1 MAALLLNAVEIEL
14 LACLNS
20 FEVRYLVVGGH
31 AVAYHGYLRSMKD
44 LDLFIGTSIE
54 NAGRVVAAL
63 QSLRFNGAD
72 LSAEKFS
79 QPNKQIPLGGYYHT
93 ELLTS
98 VPGVD
103 FDSAYNR
110 RVPTFEGSTP
120 IPVISLPDLLL
131 QKRATARPQDLAD
144 IEALANAST
153 AV

>member
-44 LDLFIGTSIE
+44 LDLFIGTSLE
-54 NAGRVVAAL
+54 NAGRVVTAL
-63 QSLRFNGAD
+63 QFLRFNGAN
-72 LSAEKFS
+72 LTAEKFS
-79 QPNKQIPLGGYYHT
+79 QPNKQIPLGGHYHT

-103 FDSAYNR
+103 FDAAYNC
-110 RVPTFEGSTP
+110 RVTTYEGSTP
-120 IPVISLPDLLL
+120 IPVI
-131 QKRATARPQDLAD
+131 
-144 IEALANAST
+144 
-153 AV
+153 